1 MKRLRLVPEIHPS
14 ILEIIDAETDRN
26 LRQVARFR
34 AIGAAVWLIVSI
46 AAGLLTGAG
55 DWLQTIPP
63 LAVYVVASLVLV
75 LLPRGPGA
83 MRRIQRW
90 SLPIVD
96 MPFVYWIM
104 NESLVVNP
112 YPQMA
117 AMFTCVVF
125 IVFIL
130 PAPAGIHPWPVLVA
144 AVEGTILT
152 SLMLHHAG
160 VLFPLWVPSVALVF
174 SFVAATAVFIS
185 RRSLT
190 IATQYADEQKRRASL
205 GRYFSPGVAERILQA
220 GASEEGEVRIV
231 TVLFSD
237 VRGFTSMSESM
248 RGEEVVNFL
257 NEYLSL
263 MVGVIFRHGGTLDK
277 FMGDGILAYF
287 GAPIETAD
295 HAAVAVACAVE
306 MQAALREFNRAR
318 EGRGVTPIATGIG
331 IHTGLAVLGNIGPEI
346 RREYTVI
353 GDTVNLASRIEALT
367 KEKGTPVLVSES
379 TQIAC
384 GAAFS
389 WTDAGEVS
397 VRGKTE
403 PVRLFAPRHAGGNS

>member
-1 MKRLRLVPEIHPS
+1 MKRLRLVPEIDPS
-14 ILEIIDAETDRN
+14 ILEIVDAETDRN
-26 LRQVARFR
+26 LRQVGRFR
-34 AIGAAVWLIVSI
+34 AVGSAVWLLVSVV
-46 AAGLLTGAG
+46 AGTTTGAR
-55 DWLQTIPP
+55 DWITTIPP
-63 LAVYVVASLVLV
+63 LAVYVCAALVLV
-75 LLPRGPGA
+75 FLPRGRGA

-90 SLPIVD
+90 SLPLVD
-96 MPFVYWIM
+96 MPFAYWIM
-104 NESLVVNP
+104 NASLVVNP
-112 YPQMA
+112 HPQLA

-130 PAPAGIHPWPVLVA
+130 PAPAGIHPWPVLIA

-174 SFVAATAVFIS
+174 AFVAATAVFIS

-190 IATQYADEQKRRASL
+190 IASQYADEQKRRASL
-205 GRYFSPGVAERILQA
+205 GRYFSPGVAERILQT
-220 GASEEGEVRIV
+220 GASEGGEVRIV

-257 NEYLSL
+257 NDYLSV
-263 MVGVIFRHGGTLDK
+263 MVGVIFKHGGTLDK

-295 HAAVAVACAVE
+295 HAAVAVKCALE
-306 MQAALREFNRAR
+306 MQTALGEFNRKR
-318 EGRGVTPIATGIG
+318 TESGLLPIATGIG

-346 RREYTVI
+346 RREYTII

-367 KEKGTPVLVSES
+367 KEKGKPILVSES
-379 TQIAC
+379 TKIAC
-384 GAAFS
+384 AQGFS
-389 WTDAGEVS
+389 WTDAGTVS

-403 PVRLFAPRHAGGNS
+403 PVSLFAPG